1 MSAATKLPYYDAS
14 KVREKASGRWLEILA
29 YLAYDQLGEAIQKP
43 KKHHTCPIH
52 GTTNK
57 SGKGDGFKFFKD
69 VVDSGGGVC
78 NTCGPF
84 PDGFLLLQE
93 VKGWDF
99 KTTLA
104 HVAEFVGVKSE
115 QEEREAK
122 KASRSTTYKPATSNP
137 QPTTPGQPGD
147 VVPISSQV
155 SQDNISNDPVEAVI
169 DNHIADQGKGEIAA
183 QNAQPEASRFAPTAE
198 RMAEIKKL
206 QEQIAKRQV
215 QASAEAQERIDRIW
229 RESIPLNN
237 GIPGPL
243 YKYLQKRAVLLRLEV
258 LLEGDS
264 IRFHRELPYYE
275 EDDDGK
281 VIVVGKFPAMIAAI
295 RDLKGNIITLHRTY
309 LTPRGAK
316 AKVECPRKMM
326 AVPDD
331 KTVTGCAIQLGG
343 FPTDGVMG
351 VAEGYETAAS
361 PLRVY
366 GIPTWSCVSASIL
379 EQFEP
384 PKGVHTVIGWE
395 DKDLSLRGQVAMQA
409 LKVNLEEKGIRFIRM
424 PIRRKI
430 PTGAKSIDWNDVLVK
445 EGIIGMPAYNQLMK
459 VIQGG

>member
-14 KVREKASGRWLEILA
+14 KVREKASGRWLEILS
-29 YLAYDQLGEAIQKP
+29 YLAYDQLGDAIQKP

-52 GTTNK
+52 GTSNK
-57 SGKGDGFKFFKD
+57 NGKGDGFKFFKD

-78 NTCGPF
+78 NSCGPF
-84 PDGFLLLQE
+84 PDGFRLLQE
-93 VKGWDF
+93 VKGWGF
-99 KTTLA
+99 RTTLA

-115 QEEREAK
+115 QEEREVK
-122 KASRSTTYKPATSNP
+122 KASGKSTSKPAPSQS
-137 QPTTPGQPGD
+137 QPTIASQLGD
-147 VVPISSQV
+147 VVPILPQV
-155 SQDNISNDPVEAVI
+155 IEEEPSTHDVS
-169 DNHIADQGKGEIAA
+169 K
-183 QNAQPEASRFAPTAE
+183 FAPTPE

-206 QEQIAKRQV
+206 QEQIAKRQA
-215 QASAEAQERIDRIW
+215 QASTEAQGKIDRIW

-258 LLEGDS
+258 LLESDS

-275 EDDDGK
+275 EDENGK
-281 VIVVGKFPAMIAAI
+281 MIVVGKFPAMIAAI

-316 AKVECPRKMM
+316 ASVECPRKMM

-343 FPTDGVMG
+343 FPTDGVLG
-351 VAEGYETAAS
+351 VAEGYETSAS

-384 PKGVHTVIGWE
+384 PKVVHTVIGWE
-395 DKDLSLRGQVAMQA
+395 DKDRSLRGQVAMQA

-430 PTGAKSIDWNDVLVK
+430 PNGAKSIDWNDVLVK
-445 EGIIGMPAYNQLMK
+445 EGIIGMPAYNQLKK

>member
-14 KVREKASGRWLEILA
+14 KVREKASGRWLEIFA
-29 YLAYDQLGEAIQKP
+29 YLAYEEFGEAIQKP

-52 GTTNK
+52 GTSNK

-84 PDGFLLLQE
+84 PDGFRLLQE

-99 KTTLA
+99 RTTLA

-122 KASRSTTYKPATSNP
+122 KSSRSSTSKPA
-137 QPTTPGQPGD
+137 PTQSQSTTASQSGG
-147 VVPISSQV
+147 VVPISPQV
-155 SQDNISNDPVEAVI
+155 NQVEPPAHDVS
-169 DNHIADQGKGEIAA
+169 K
-183 QNAQPEASRFAPTAE
+183 FAPTPE
-198 RMAEIKKL
+198 RMEEIKKL
-206 QEQIAKRQV
+206 QEQIAKRQA
-215 QASAEAQERIDRIW
+215 QASAEAQEQIDRIW

-258 LLEGDS
+258 LLEGDN
-264 IRFHRELPYYE
+264 IRFHRELPYYD

-316 AKVECPRKMM
+316 ANVECPRKMM

-343 FPTDGVMG
+343 FPTDGVIG

-395 DKDLSLRGQVAMQA
+395 DKDRSLRGELAMQA

>member
-52 GTTNK
+52 GTTSK
-57 SGKGDGFKFFKD
+57 KGKGDGFKFFKD

-84 PDGFLLLQE
+84 PDGFRLLQE
-93 VKGWDF
+93 IKGWDF
-99 KTTLA
+99 RTTLS

-122 KASRSTTYKPATSNP
+122 KSSRQNSSKTATPQSQATTAS
-137 QPTTPGQPGD
+137 QPGD
-147 VVPISSQV
+147 VVSISPQV
-155 SQDNISNDPVEAVI
+155 NQEELSTHDVS
-169 DNHIADQGKGEIAA
+169 K
-183 QNAQPEASRFAPTAE
+183 FAPTPE
-198 RMAEIKKL
+198 RMEEIKKL
-206 QEQIAKRQV
+206 QQQIAKRQA
-215 QASAEAQERIDRIW
+215 QASAEAQEQINRIW

-243 YKYLQKRAVLLRLEV
+243 YKYLNKRAVLLRLEV

-281 VIVVGKFPAMIAAI
+281 VVVVGKFPAMIAAI
-295 RDLKGNIITLHRTY
+295 RDLEGNIITLHRTY

-316 AKVECPRKMM
+316 ANVECPRKMM

-343 FPTDGVMG
+343 FPTEGVMG
-351 VAEGYETAAS
+351 VAEGYETSAS

-395 DKDLSLRGQVAMQA
+395 DKDRSLRGQVAMQA
-409 LKVNLEEKGIRFIRM
+409 LKVKLEEKGIRFIRM